1 MADRTENGAGRGDR
15 NSLDLDA
22 LAVSDRFR
30 LFNFTR
36 RDDHI
41 AYLWVLRALDPLR
54 AVHQA
59 QAHSDE
65 VAAALAEL
73 AAAHDEAPRLDG
85 SLREKL
91 DALTEDGMVHR
102 LEDASRAGS
111 LARYRNRQSVY
122 QFSELG
128 YRAFAAV
135 EDVLSARIRDA
146 NLSRLVFSDI
156 LDDLKAL
163 TAATGAHNAAQVYRR
178 LSRLDSVLDDGRR
191 RWPALRAWFAAQPAT
206 QSRAEGLRPATRAA
220 GSAVM
225 ALLRQVTEAQR
236 GGVNRSS
243 QLRHLAGWVFNTPDE
258 GAAYALMSAAFNI
271 RSARHLGAAH
281 DDAELI

>member
-1 MADRTENGAGRGDR
+1 MNQPMADQTQDGSAELERS
-15 NSLDLDA
+15 SLDLDA

-36 RDDHI
+36 RDDHV
-41 AYLWVLRALDPLR
+41 AYLWVLRALDRLR
-54 AVHQA
+54 AVHQV
-59 QAHSDE
+59 QAHTDE

-73 AAAHDEAPRLDG
+73 GTVYDEVPRLDG
-85 SLREKL
+85 GLREKL
-91 DALTEDGMVHR
+91 DALAEDGMVHR

-156 LDDLKAL
+156 LDDLKSLAV
-163 TAATGAHNAAQVYRR
+163 AVRGCDGEQVYRR
-178 LSRLDSVLDDGRR
+178 LSRLDA
-191 RWPALRAWFAAQPAT
+191 ALEEMYR
-206 QSRAEGLRPATRAA
+206 
-220 GSAVM
+220 
-225 ALLRQVTEAQR
+225 
-236 GGVNRSS
+236 
-243 QLRHLAGWVFNTPDE
+243 
-258 GAAYALMSAAFNI
+258 GAAESYTTPGDIS
-271 RSARHLGAAH
+271 R
-281 DDAELI
+281 